1 MATVCHN
8 SPFYTVV
15 ADTLS
20 CLARRMRRRCP
31 AVSPHG
37 SRWKMSARQM
47 ERSSSRSGRMH
58 GGRCGTKTC
67 SMRRVRV
74 AGAHPPA
81 APDSPVALAHTA
93 ARTYVPLFLA
103 RTGGT
108 TSLRAEQQLEIFT
121 ENEAAGLRSISVDAK
136 KGDVVIFSGRL
147 LHRTVRNRSG
157 NAVAVRQSL
166 PICTPR
172 PVSTFPFL
180 YQQQAKKDAP

>member
-1 MATVCHN
+1 M
-8 SPFYTVV
+8 
-15 ADTLS
+15 
-20 CLARRMRRRCP
+20 
-31 AVSPHG
+31 
-37 SRWKMSARQM
+37 
-47 ERSSSRSGRMH
+47 
-58 GGRCGTKTC
+58 
-67 SMRRVRV
+67 

-157 NAVAVRQSL
+157 HAVAVRQSL

-172 PVSTFPFL
+172 PVSTFSFSISSK
-180 YQQQAKKDAP
+180 QKKTHPENR